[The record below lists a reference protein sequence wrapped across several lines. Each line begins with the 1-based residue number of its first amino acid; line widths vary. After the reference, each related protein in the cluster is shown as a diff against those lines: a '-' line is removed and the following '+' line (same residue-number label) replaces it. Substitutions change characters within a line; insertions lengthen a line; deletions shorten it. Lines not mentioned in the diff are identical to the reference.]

1 MKHKSCSGFSSN
13 LSPTLRIISRQ
24 EMLFLAR
31 CLAVDD
37 SPVPDDWQ
45 GGLDVQYQTGPGF
58 RESGWKLRM
67 QVRTTNQR
75 AKVHNVVG
83 VLRGSIE
90 PGL

>member
-1 MKHKSCSGFSSN
+1 M
-13 LSPTLRIISRQ
+13 
-24 EMLFLAR
+24 
-31 CLAVDD
+31 
-37 SPVPDDWQ
+37 PDDWQ